1 MLKKQK
7 FLYALIVA
15 TGYWLLATGYP
26 VHAETPVPADSG
38 GAIESFDPNLAGNR
52 HAPVRSWRHGWQ
64 FGLGVPVASPLPL
77 SSINGFVGF
86 VDKNQRGFWQ
96 KRFGWRADFA
106 IPSSFEMRGAI
117 KDDNLDL
124 SGRLLG
130 FRQSRTVK
138 DVADFDLEDDRGP
151 IDVHTDGISGAFIMR
166 NQYLGGLVDFYP
178 FGNTWFLGGLRFSGG
193 YYFGSADLRLQAR
206 VPNYFPNKE
215 GYAYLAADADD
226 PADRVFINARMMKNT
241 QVGTRL
247 RWNYRGPYAG
257 FGWDMGIWRGFKF
270 FTDMGVVFANAP
282 HMRNGDIDIP
292 AGRFEACIVD
302 PTHGTTCED
311 NEWVPIN
318 ITDPQG
324 TLSGILTAV
333 LTNFADGVFAGTPI
347 GTLPPGMDVG
357 GTVDCF
363 LFGGA
368 KHCTG
373 IDSAWLDWVETLAEG
388 DNQLG
393 DIMNQMKDGAAGI
406 GDFDL
411 QNLTNRYL
419 DARRDTRRD
428 INDVL
433 KDIKYVPMIRLGFM
447 YRF

>member
-1 MLKKQK
+1 ML
-7 FLYALIVA
+7 
-15 TGYWLLATGYP
+15 LLAP
-26 VHAETPVPADSG
+26 VAHAETPTPPAD
-38 GAIESFDPNLAGNR
+38 ADIAVEAYDLNLNDNR
-52 HAPVRSWRHGWQ
+52 YNPEFPWYHGFQ
-64 FGLGVPVASPLPL
+64 IGIGVPVAAPLPFA
-77 SSINGFVGF
+77 SINGFVGH
-86 VDKNQRGFWQ
+86 VNKEHRSFWR

-106 IPSSFEMRGAI
+106 FSSPLEVTGTFQGDDVVVSGKVFGFRRSERFEHGLELDFS
-117 KDDNLDL
+117 DDVRDIELNLDGIN
-124 SGRLLG
+124 GR
-130 FRQSRTVK
+130 FAMK
-138 DVADFDLEDDRGP
+138 
-151 IDVHTDGISGAFIMR
+151 
-166 NQYLGGLVDFYP
+166 NQYLGGLIDFYP

-193 YYFGSADLRLQAR
+193 YYFGSADIELRATI
-206 VPNYFPNKE
+206 PDYFPDKR
-215 GYAYLAADADD
+215 GYTIFLDEEIPDLY
-226 PADRVFINARMMKNT
+226 VSARMRPNS
-241 QVGTRL
+241 QVGGRL